1 MKVRF
6 LAMLAGSA
14 CFVAAFAGCNGEATP
29 EGKILLQNAAA
40 AYGNGQYEATVR
52 NVDAFMIE
60 NSKSSRAD
68 EAFYLRGLAR
78 YRLKQYDEA
87 AGDLEQAID
96 RTKID
101 HIKSNSLNALGDIA
115 YDKDNMVLA
124 GHLYE
129 QALENTERGKK
140 PADHSCYRLGCA
152 LQRQGRWAEADPYFQ
167 KVIYFFDGSE
177 LAKLA
182 SRRVNCVAWSIQ
194 AGAFE
199 KKANAEK
206 AAAEFTKN
214 SLHAA
219 ALSVVESGRLIYVVQ
234 VGRYVTYEQA
244 VAALDR
250 VRKMK
255 GDAFVVTTRWKQ

>member
-1 MKVRF
+1 MMRRL
-6 LAMLAGSA
+6 LAMMAGGA
-14 CFVAAFAGCNGEATP
+14 CFVAALTGCNGEATP

-60 NSKSSRAD
+60 NAKSSRAD

-78 YRLKQYDEA
+78 YRLKQYDA
-87 AGDLEQAID
+87 AVSDLEQAID
-96 RTKID
+96 RTKIAR
-101 HIKSNSLNALGDIA
+101 IKSNSLNALGDIA
-115 YDKDNMVLA
+115 YDRNNMVLA

-140 PADHSCYRLGCA
+140 PADHSCYRLGCT

-206 AAAEFTKN
+206 AAAEFAGSGIQAT
-214 SLHAA
+214 
-219 ALSVVESGRLIYVVQ
+219 ALPVVESGKLVYIVQ
-234 VGRYVTYEQA
+234 VGRYATYEQA
-244 VAALDR
+244 VATLDK
-250 VRKMK
+250 VRKTK